1 MTGRPRA
8 RRELR
13 QRRSSCTSTGSC
25 ATPALFSCEQ
35 GSGQRDPG
43 VPSPAGRG
51 GWPPGQRRGET
62 LAGGGAG
69 PGGRAGG
76 EGREAAAVVRVGGC
90 VCVCVRVSWSCCRQH
105 RRVTGLQRRL
115 PQEPL
120 GGRVGA
126 SGLARPDPAAFPPPS
141 LAMPAGSPPAP
152 CCLVDRSSRGS
163 LALSRCRAG
172 GGLCPRAALPFRIR
186 TNRVLCQGAQRAPAR
201 GSPIFC
207 WAGEGVFP
215 LPRCF
220 YK

>member
-13 QRRSSCTSTGSC
+13 RRRSSCTSTGSC

-35 GSGQRDPG
+35 GGGQRDPG

-76 EGREAAAVVRVGGC
+76 EGREAAAVVRVGGVC
-90 VCVCVRVSWSCCRQH
+90 VCVCVFR
-105 RRVTGLQRRL
+105 
-115 PQEPL
+115 
-120 GGRVGA
+120 GRVVGSTGGLRGS
-126 SGLARPDPAAFPPPS
+126 SGVSPRAARRQSGGFWAGPARPCRLSPPS

-201 GSPIFC
+201 GSPVFC